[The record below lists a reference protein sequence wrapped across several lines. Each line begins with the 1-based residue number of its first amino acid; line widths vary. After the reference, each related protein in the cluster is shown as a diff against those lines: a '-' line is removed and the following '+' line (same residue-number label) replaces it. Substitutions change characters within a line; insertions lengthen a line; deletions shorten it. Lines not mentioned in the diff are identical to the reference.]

1 MYKDGMN
8 VFGGKKMVHIKIGV
22 LPLKR
27 NRIFFLVFCLTKA
40 QQSNFLSTLELWTQD
55 SLESCSIDNSFSLPI
70 RS

>member
-27 NRIFFLVFCLTKA
+27 NRIFFFGVLPY
-40 QQSNFLSTLELWTQD
+40 QSATE
-55 SLESCSIDNSFSLPI
+55 
-70 RS
+70 

>member
-40 QQSNFLSTLELWTQD
+40 QQSNFLSTLEL
-55 SLESCSIDNSFSLPI
+55 
-70 RS
+70 